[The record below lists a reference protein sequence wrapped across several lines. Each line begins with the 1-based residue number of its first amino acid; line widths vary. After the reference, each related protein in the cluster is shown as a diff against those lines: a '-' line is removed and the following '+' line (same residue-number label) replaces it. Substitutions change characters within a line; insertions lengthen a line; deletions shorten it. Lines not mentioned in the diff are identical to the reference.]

1 MTAALIILALIVLNG
16 LFVAAEFA
24 IIGAPRATMSRLARE
39 GDRSA
44 RMVAAILTDARAQD
58 RFIATAQLGI
68 TLASL
73 GLGMY
78 GEHVLAVWFAPL
90 FASLGGAQGPLAHT
104 LASVLAVTLLTYLHI
119 VLGEMVPKS
128 LALQHA
134 ARAARAVAPGMRLI
148 GWIMYPAVVTLN
160 GIGNGLLRLIGIRR
174 NAGGPSHLRSA
185 SDLEEIVRES
195 RASGRLSQAPAH
207 VLAELLDFPDLTAGE
222 VMVPRV
228 RVVGLEVGT
237 SETEWMDT
245 VAEAEHV
252 RYPVFVGTLDGIIG
266 LVHVKDLLRLSGGVL
281 RPEDARPVPFVPET
295 APIESVL
302 AVLRRER
309 AQLAI
314 VMDEHGGT
322 AGLVTL
328 EDVLEEIVGEIDE
341 ESGVPEMAANPEGR
355 TIVLGT
361 VRLDEL
367 SERLGMPLE
376 HEAVD
381 TVSGLLLD
389 RLGRPPR
396 VGDVVVYQGLR
407 FEVTAVAG
415 HGVAEAAVRRN
426 PADAPP
432 VPPRP

>member
-1 MTAALIILALIVLNG
+1 
-16 LFVAAEFA
+16 
-24 IIGAPRATMSRLARE
+24 
-39 GDRSA
+39 
-44 RMVAAILTDARAQD
+44 
-58 RFIATAQLGI
+58 
-68 TLASL
+68 
-73 GLGMY
+73 
-78 GEHVLAVWFAPL
+78 
-90 FASLGGAQGPLAHT
+90 
-104 LASVLAVTLLTYLHI
+104 
-119 VLGEMVPKS
+119 
-128 LALQHA
+128 
-134 ARAARAVAPGMRLI
+134 
-148 GWIMYPAVVTLN
+148 
-160 GIGNGLLRLIGIRR
+160 
-174 NAGGPSHLRSA
+174 
-185 SDLEEIVRES
+185 
-195 RASGRLSQAPAH
+195 
-207 VLAELLDFPDLTAGE
+207 
-222 VMVPRV
+222 
-228 RVVGLEVGT
+228 
-237 SETEWMDT
+237 
-245 VAEAEHV
+245 
-252 RYPVFVGTLDGIIG
+252 
-266 LVHVKDLLRLSGGVL
+266 
-281 RPEDARPVPFVPET
+281 VPFVPET

>member
-1 MTAALIILALIVLNG
+1 
-16 LFVAAEFA
+16 
-24 IIGAPRATMSRLARE
+24 
-39 GDRSA
+39 
-44 RMVAAILTDARAQD
+44 
-58 RFIATAQLGI
+58 
-68 TLASL
+68 
-73 GLGMY
+73 
-78 GEHVLAVWFAPL
+78 
-90 FASLGGAQGPLAHT
+90 
-104 LASVLAVTLLTYLHI
+104 
-119 VLGEMVPKS
+119 
-128 LALQHA
+128 
-134 ARAARAVAPGMRLI
+134 
-148 GWIMYPAVVTLN
+148 
-160 GIGNGLLRLIGIRR
+160 
-174 NAGGPSHLRSA
+174 
-185 SDLEEIVRES
+185 
-195 RASGRLSQAPAH
+195 
-207 VLAELLDFPDLTAGE
+207 
-222 VMVPRV
+222 
-228 RVVGLEVGT
+228 
-237 SETEWMDT
+237 
-245 VAEAEHV
+245 
-252 RYPVFVGTLDGIIG
+252 
-266 LVHVKDLLRLSGGVL
+266 
-281 RPEDARPVPFVPET
+281 
-295 APIESVL
+295 
-302 AVLRRER
+302 
-309 AQLAI
+309 
-314 VMDEHGGT
+314 MDEHGGT